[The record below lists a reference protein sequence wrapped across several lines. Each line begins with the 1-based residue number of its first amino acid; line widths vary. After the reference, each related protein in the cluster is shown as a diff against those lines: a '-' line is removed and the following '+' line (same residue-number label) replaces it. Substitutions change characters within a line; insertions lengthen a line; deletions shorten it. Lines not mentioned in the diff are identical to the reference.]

1 MSDYP
6 TPGVLSI
13 VGGFLIQLT
22 LGTIVSFGNIVP
34 YMVSY
39 IRNWVP
45 SQVKNLG
52 GGGLAKLVN
61 HPKKHN
67 DTECHKDKQLNI
79 ALTIRHMTAWQT
91 DTDTDTFGSQ
101 L

>member
-1 MSDYP
+1 MTMSLGDYP

-39 IRNWVP
+39 IRNRVP

-61 HPKKHN
+61 HP
-67 DTECHKDKQLNI
+67 
-79 ALTIRHMTAWQT
+79 
-91 DTDTDTFGSQ
+91 
-101 L
+101 